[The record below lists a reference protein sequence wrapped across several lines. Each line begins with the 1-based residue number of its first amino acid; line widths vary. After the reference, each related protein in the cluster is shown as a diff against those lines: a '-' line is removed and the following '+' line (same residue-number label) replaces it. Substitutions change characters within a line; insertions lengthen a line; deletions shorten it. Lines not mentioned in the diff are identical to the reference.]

1 MTVATRPDLRPRPV
15 VSPFTFPPEEY
26 QARVASARTAMA
38 AAGIDAL
45 LVTEDRNFFYFTG
58 AGGAMAR
65 EDKARPVA
73 VVIPQQGE
81 VVALV
86 PHSRGISFRES
97 SWVRELRTYDDLAKP
112 VLHEARVRLVREGAP
127 GARAIG
133 MELGYE
139 QRLGMSVADYEGLKA
154 AFPTHRFVDASML
167 LWNLRFIKSPAE
179 LARIERA
186 IRITD
191 QVYAAVFPTLRP
203 GMTERE
209 IIARFQSEM
218 AHRGATTSWCSILSG
233 TYDRF
238 GYLVRERMVE
248 AGEMVWIDMGANVL
262 GYWADFSRGAVLGQP
277 TAHQRDIQ
285 QKVREVTLLTL
296 EAIKPG
302 VTMADVTR
310 ACDREMAKRGLTFN
324 TWGVRYGHAMGLQ
337 TTEPPHVAAYDE
349 TVIAPG
355 MVLNLEPGMCTP
367 EGRFQIEENGV
378 VTEAGYRCIT
388 QSPRELVA
396 VPI

>member
-1 MTVATRPDLRPRPV
+1 MRLATGPDLRPRPII
-15 VSPFTFPPEEY
+15 SPFAFPVEEY
-26 QARVASARTAMA
+26 RQRVARARAAMA
-38 AAGIDAL
+38 AQGVDAL
-45 LVTEDRNFFYFTG
+45 LVTEDRNVFYFTG
-58 AGGAMAR
+58 AGGAQAR
-65 EDKARPVA
+65 EDKARPAA
-73 VVIPQQGE
+73 VLIPRQGE

-86 PHSRGISFRES
+86 PHSRGIAFREA
-97 SWVRELRTYDDLAKP
+97 SWVGELRTYDDLAKP
-112 VLHEARVRLVREGAP
+112 VLHQARVRLIEEAGP
-127 GARAIG
+127 GARTIG

-154 AFPTHRFVDASML
+154 ALPAHRFADASLL

-186 IRITD
+186 IRVTD
-191 QVYAAVFPTLRP
+191 QAYAAVFPTLRP

-209 IIARFQSEM
+209 IIARFQGEM
-218 AHRGATTSWCSILSG
+218 ARLGATASWASILSG

-238 GYLVRERMVE
+238 GYLVRERVVE

-277 TAHQRDIQ
+277 TPHQRDMQ
-285 QKVREVTLLTL
+285 QKVREVTLLAI
-296 EAIKPG
+296 EAVKPG
-302 VTMADVTR
+302 LTMTDIARV
-310 ACDREMAKRGLTFN
+310 CDREMARRGLVFN
-324 TWGVRYGHAMGLQ
+324 TWAVRYGHGMGLQ
-337 TTEPPHVAAYDE
+337 TTEPPHVGLYDE

-378 VTEAGYRCIT
+378 VTETGYRCLT
-388 QSPRELVA
+388 RSPRELVA
-396 VPI
+396 VPL